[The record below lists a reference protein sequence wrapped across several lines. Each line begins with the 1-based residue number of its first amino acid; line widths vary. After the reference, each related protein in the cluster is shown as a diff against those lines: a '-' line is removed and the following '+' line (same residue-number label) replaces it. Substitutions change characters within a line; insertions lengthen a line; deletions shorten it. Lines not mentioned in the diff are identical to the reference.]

1 MKLATVLYKS
11 EERVG
16 MVEGPVI
23 RLFPR
28 EAGDMV
34 DLARNGIPACGA
46 EPTPLSDVRVLA
58 PIRRFRR
65 DVLCTGWNYWDHFE
79 EGIGK
84 RDGQEV
90 ERPSAPTFFTKA
102 PDAIIDPEDDIA
114 YDPRISAKW
123 DYEAE
128 IAVII
133 GKTGRSIPTRRAP
146 DHIFGYTLAND
157 ISQRD
162 LQRRHGGQWLKG
174 KSIDTS
180 TPLGPFIVTP
190 DEIDLPDVELTS
202 YVNGELRQNAQ
213 ARQMAFTV
221 AQIIA
226 ELSFGMTLHAGDVIL
241 TGTPSGI
248 GMARNPPV
256 WLSEDDEVVVCG
268 SGLGKLRNRVVR
280 ADLASES
287 DVEI

>member
-1 MKLATVLYKS
+1 MKLATVRFEG

-16 MVEGPVI
+16 AVEGPAI

-34 DLARNGIPACGA
+34 DLARNGVPAYGT
-46 EPTPLSDVRVLA
+46 ELTSLSDVRVLA

-90 ERPSAPTFFTKA
+90 ERSSAPTFFSKA
-102 PDAIIDPEDDIA
+102 PDAIVGPEDDIA
-114 YDPRISAKW
+114 YDPKISAKW

-133 GKTGRSIPTRRAP
+133 GKTGRSISSCKAP
-146 DHIFGYTLAND
+146 DHIFGYTLPND
-157 ISQRD
+157 IPQRD

-174 KSIDTS
+174 KSIDAS

-190 DEIDLPDVELTS
+190 DEIDLPAVELTS
-202 YVNGELRQNAQ
+202 HVNGELRQKAQ
-213 ARQMAFTV
+213 ARQMASTA

-226 ELSFGMTLHAGDVIL
+226 ERSFGMTLHAGDVIL
-241 TGTPSGI
+241 TGTPGGI

-256 WLSEDDEVVVCG
+256 WLNEGDLVVIRG
-268 SGLGKLRNRVVR
+268 SGLGELRNRLVR
-280 ADLASES
+280 TDLAGGS